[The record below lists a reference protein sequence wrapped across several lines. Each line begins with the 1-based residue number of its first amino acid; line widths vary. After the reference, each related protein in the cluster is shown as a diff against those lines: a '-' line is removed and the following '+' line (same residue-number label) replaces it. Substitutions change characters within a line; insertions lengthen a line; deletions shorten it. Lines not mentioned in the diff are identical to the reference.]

1 MSFSNFVAPWWFLL
15 LVAVAVLA
23 GAYVMVQR
31 MRRKRVLRF
40 TNLELLEKVAPKRE
54 RWSRHVPAAFLLAA
68 LALLT
73 VALAGPTSEQRV
85 PRNRATVML
94 VVDVSL
100 SMKATDVKPSRLEAA
115 QVAAKSFTEGLTPG
129 INLGLIS
136 FAGSATVLVAPTTDR
151 AAVSQS
157 IDGLK
162 LAQSTAT
169 GDGLAAALASID
181 SFGKVVGGAE
191 GPPPARIVLMTD
203 GKETVGTRKAF
214 DVAEDAKKAGVPIST
229 ISFGT
234 EDGVVDIEGRQQ
246 SVPVDDDS
254 MKEIAKISG
263 GEFFK
268 AASAEE
274 LRRVYDTLGEQ
285 IGYEKKQADASKPWL
300 LLGTLTAMFA
310 AAALCCWVNACR
322 RSAPRHRTP
331 WFA

>member
-1 MSFSNFVAPWWFLL
+1 MFGLSLGAFATPWWFLL
-15 LVAVAVLA
+15 TIAVAALAVIYVVL
-23 GAYVMVQR
+23 QR
-31 MRRKRVLRF
+31 MRRRRMLRF
-40 TNLELLEKVAPKRE
+40 ANLELLERVAPKRE
-54 RWSRHVPAAFLLAA
+54 GWYRHVPAAFLLVAF
-68 LALLT
+68 LLLT
-73 VALAGPTSEQRV
+73 VALAGPTAEQKV

-94 VVDVSL
+94 VIDVSL
-100 SMKATDVKPSRLEAA
+100 SMKATDIKPSRLEAA
-115 QVAAKSFTEGLTPG
+115 QAAAKSFAEGLTPG

-151 AAVSQS
+151 DAVSQS
-157 IDGLK
+157 IGDLK

-169 GDGLAAALASID
+169 GDAIVAAMAAID
-181 SFGKVVGGAE
+181 SFGKVVGGAD

-214 DVAEDAKKAGVPIST
+214 DAAEDAKTAGIPIST

-234 EDGVVDIEGRQQ
+234 EEGVVEIEGRRQD
-246 SVPVDDDS
+246 VPVDDDS
-254 MKEIAKISG
+254 MKEIAKLSG

-300 LLGTLTAMFA
+300 VLGTILAMLA
-310 AAALCCWVNACR
+310 AAGALVFGQR
-322 RSAPRHRTP
+322 LP
-331 WFA
+331 

>member
-1 MSFSNFVAPWWFLL
+1 MSFTNFVAPWWFLL
-15 LVAVAVLA
+15 LIAVVLLTAGYVVA
-23 GAYVMVQR
+23 QR
-31 MRRKRVLRF
+31 VRRKRVLRF
-40 TNLELLEKVAPKRE
+40 TNLELLERVAPKRE

-115 QVAAKSFTEGLTPG
+115 QVAAKSFAEGLTPG

-151 AAVSQS
+151 AAVTQS

-169 GDGLAAALASID
+169 GDALVAAMASID
-181 SFGKVVGGAE
+181 TFGKVVGGAE

-214 DVAEDAKKAGVPIST
+214 DAAEDAKKAGTPIST

-300 LLGTLTAMFA
+300 LLGTMTAMFA
-310 AAALCCWVNACR
+310 AAAALLLGQR
-322 RSAPRHRTP
+322 LP
-331 WFA
+331 

>member
-15 LVAVAVLA
+15 LVAVALLA
-23 GAYVMVQR
+23 AGYVVAQR
-31 MRRKRVLRF
+31 IRRKRVLRF

-115 QVAAKSFTEGLTPG
+115 QVAAKSFAEGLTPG

-151 AAVSQS
+151 PAVTQS

-169 GDGLAAALASID
+169 GDALVAAMASID

-214 DVAEDAKKAGVPIST
+214 DAAEDAKKAGIPIST

-300 LLGTLTAMFA
+300 LLGTMTAMFA
-310 AAALCCWVNACR
+310 AAAALLLGQR
-322 RSAPRHRTP
+322 LP
-331 WFA
+331 

>member
-1 MSFSNFVAPWWFLL
+1 MFGLSLGAFATPWWFLL
-15 LVAVAVLA
+15 VIAVAALAVVYVLL
-23 GAYVMVQR
+23 QR
-31 MRRKRVLRF
+31 VRRRRMLRF
-40 TNLELLEKVAPKRE
+40 ANLELLEKVAPKRE
-54 RWSRHVPAAFLLAA
+54 GWYRHVPAAFLLVAF
-68 LALLT
+68 LLLT
-73 VALAGPTSEQRV
+73 VALAGPTAEQKV

-94 VVDVSL
+94 VIDVSL
-100 SMKATDVKPSRLEAA
+100 SMKATDIQPSRLEAA
-115 QVAAKSFTEGLTPG
+115 QVAAKSFAEGLTPG

-151 AAVSQS
+151 DAVSQS
-157 IDGLK
+157 IGDLK

-169 GDGLAAALASID
+169 GDAIVAAMAAID
-181 SFGKVVGGAE
+181 SFGKVVGGAD

-214 DVAEDAKKAGVPIST
+214 DAAEDAKVAGIPIST

-234 EDGVVDIEGRQQ
+234 EEGVVEIEGRRQD
-246 SVPVDDDS
+246 VPVDDDS
-254 MKEIAKISG
+254 MKEIAKLSG

-300 LLGTLTAMFA
+300 VMGTILAMVA
-310 AAALCCWVNACR
+310 AAGALVFGQR
-322 RSAPRHRTP
+322 LP
-331 WFA
+331 

>member
-15 LVAVAVLA
+15 LVAVALLGA
-23 GAYVMVQR
+23 GYVVAQR

-115 QVAAKSFTEGLTPG
+115 QVAAKSFAEGLTPG

-151 AAVSQS
+151 AAVTQS

-169 GDGLAAALASID
+169 GDALVAAMASID

-214 DVAEDAKKAGVPIST
+214 DAAEDARKAGIPIST

-300 LLGTLTAMFA
+300 LLGTMTAMFA
-310 AAALCCWVNACR
+310 AAAALLLGQR
-322 RSAPRHRTP
+322 LP
-331 WFA
+331 

>member
-15 LVAVAVLA
+15 LLAVALLTA
-23 GAYVMVQR
+23 GYVVAQR

-115 QVAAKSFTEGLTPG
+115 QVAAKSFAEGLTPG

-151 AAVSQS
+151 AAVTQS

-169 GDGLAAALASID
+169 GDALVAAMASID

-214 DVAEDAKKAGVPIST
+214 DAAEDAKKAAIPIST

-300 LLGTLTAMFA
+300 LLGTMTAMFA
-310 AAALCCWVNACR
+310 AAAALGLGQR
-322 RSAPRHRTP
+322 LP
-331 WFA
+331 

>member
-1 MSFSNFVAPWWFLL
+1 MSLSGFTAPWWFLL
-15 LVAVAVLA
+15 LLAVAALA
-23 GAYVMVQR
+23 AAYVVVQ
-31 MRRKRVLRF
+31 RVLRRRTLRF
-40 TNLELLEKVAPKRE
+40 ANLPLLEKVAPKRQ
-54 RWSRHVPAAFLLAA
+54 RWWRHVPVALLMVAFI
-68 LALLT
+68 LLT
-73 VALAGPTSEQRV
+73 VALAGPTAEQKV

-115 QVAAKSFTEGLTPG
+115 QTAAKSFAEGLTPG

-151 AAVSQS
+151 GAVTQS

-169 GDGLAAALASID
+169 GDAIVAALASID
-181 SFGKVVGGAE
+181 SFGKVVSGAD

-214 DVAEDAKKAGVPIST
+214 DAAEDAKKAGIPIST

-234 EDGVVDIEGRQQ
+234 EDGVVEIEGRRQD
-246 SVPVDDDS
+246 VPVDDDS
-254 MKEIAKISG
+254 MREIAKLSG

-300 LLGTLTAMFA
+300 VLGTLVAMVA
-310 AAALCCWVNACR
+310 IGGALLLGQRV
-322 RSAPRHRTP
+322 P
-331 WFA
+331 

>member
-15 LVAVAVLA
+15 LLAVGLLAAGYVVA
-23 GAYVMVQR
+23 QR
-31 MRRKRVLRF
+31 IRRKRVLRF

-115 QVAAKSFTEGLTPG
+115 QVAAKSFAEGLTPG

-151 AAVSQS
+151 PAVTQS

-169 GDGLAAALASID
+169 GDALVAAMASID

-214 DVAEDAKKAGVPIST
+214 DAAEDAKKAGIPIST

-274 LRRVYDTLGEQ
+274 LKRVYDTLGEQ

-300 LLGTLTAMFA
+300 LLGTMTAMFA
-310 AAALCCWVNACR
+310 AAAALLLGQR
-322 RSAPRHRTP
+322 LP
-331 WFA
+331 

>member
-15 LVAVAVLA
+15 LVAVALLTA
-23 GAYVMVQR
+23 GYVVAQR

-115 QVAAKSFTEGLTPG
+115 QVAAKSFAEGLTPG

-151 AAVSQS
+151 AAVTQS

-169 GDGLAAALASID
+169 GDALAAAIASID

-214 DVAEDAKKAGVPIST
+214 DVAEDSKKAGIPIST

-246 SVPVDDDS
+246 SVPVDDDA

-300 LLGTLTAMFA
+300 LLGTMTAMFA
-310 AAALCCWVNACR
+310 AAAALVLGQR
-322 RSAPRHRTP
+322 LP
-331 WFA
+331 

>member
-15 LVAVAVLA
+15 LVAVAVLTA
-23 GAYVMVQR
+23 AYVFVQR

-151 AAVSQS
+151 AAVTQS

-169 GDGLAAALASID
+169 GDALVAALASID

-214 DVAEDAKKAGVPIST
+214 DAAEDAKKAGIPIST

-300 LLGTLTAMFA
+300 LLGTMTAMFA
-310 AAALCCWVNACR
+310 AAAALLLGQR
-322 RSAPRHRTP
+322 LP
-331 WFA
+331 

>member
-1 MSFSNFVAPWWFLL
+1 MSFSNFVAPLWFLL
-15 LVAVAVLA
+15 LIGVALLTAGYVVA
-23 GAYVMVQR
+23 QR
-31 MRRKRVLRF
+31 IRRKRVLRF

-115 QVAAKSFTEGLTPG
+115 QVAAKSFAEGLTPG

-151 AAVSQS
+151 AAVTQS

-169 GDGLAAALASID
+169 GDALVAAMASID

-214 DVAEDAKKAGVPIST
+214 DAAEDAKKAGIPIST

-254 MKEIAKISG
+254 MKEIAKLSG

-300 LLGTLTAMFA
+300 LLGTMTAMFA
-310 AAALCCWVNACR
+310 AAAALLLGQR
-322 RSAPRHRTP
+322 LP
-331 WFA
+331 

>member
-1 MSFSNFVAPWWFLL
+1 VSFSNFVAPWWFLL
-15 LVAVAVLA
+15 LIAVALLA
-23 GAYVMVQR
+23 AAYVLVQR

-100 SMKATDVKPSRLEAA
+100 SMKATDIKPSRLEAA
-115 QVAAKSFTEGLTPG
+115 QTAAKSFTEGLTPG

-151 AAVSQS
+151 TAVTQS

-169 GDGLAAALASID
+169 GDAIMAALASID

-214 DVAEDAKKAGVPIST
+214 DAAEDSKKAGIPIST

-254 MKEIAKISG
+254 MKEIAKLSG

-300 LLGTLTAMFA
+300 LLGTMTAMFA
-310 AAALCCWVNACR
+310 AAAALLLGQR
-322 RSAPRHRTP
+322 LP
-331 WFA
+331 

>member
-15 LVAVAVLA
+15 LIGVALLTAGYVVA
-23 GAYVMVQR
+23 QR
-31 MRRKRVLRF
+31 IRRKRVLRF
-40 TNLELLEKVAPKRE
+40 TNLELLERVAPKRE

-73 VALAGPTSEQRV
+73 VALAGPTAEQRV

-100 SMKATDVKPSRLEAA
+100 SMKATDIKPSRLEAA
-115 QVAAKSFTEGLTPG
+115 QSAAKSFTEGLTPG

-151 AAVSQS
+151 PAVTQS

-169 GDGLAAALASID
+169 GDALVAAMASID

-214 DVAEDAKKAGVPIST
+214 DAAEDAKKAGIPIST

-234 EDGVVDIEGRQQ
+234 EDGVVDIEGRSQ

-254 MKEIAKISG
+254 MKEIAKLSG

-300 LLGTLTAMFA
+300 LLGTMTAMFA
-310 AAALCCWVNACR
+310 AAAALLLGQR
-322 RSAPRHRTP
+322 LP
-331 WFA
+331 